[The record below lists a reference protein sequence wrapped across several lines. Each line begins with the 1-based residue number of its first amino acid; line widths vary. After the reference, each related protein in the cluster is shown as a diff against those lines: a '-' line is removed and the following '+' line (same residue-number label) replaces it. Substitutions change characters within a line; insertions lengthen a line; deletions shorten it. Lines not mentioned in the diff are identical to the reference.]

1 MSNIGEQ
8 ISLLEADLKTLDAI
22 EIQKNEN
29 LNVEEVL
36 SWFKKQLDKS
46 SQNLSKTEK
55 QKIVRFLIEEITIGK
70 ESIKIKHCIPLAMS
84 SKNESPLCYVSLAR

>member
-55 QKIVRFLIEEITIGK
+55 
-70 ESIKIKHCIPLAMS
+70 
-84 SKNESPLCYVSLAR
+84 